1 MLSMITIANPLGLWA
16 LLGVPAV
23 LAIHFLQRQA
33 VVLPVSTLFLLEK
46 TQRESASGRRFDRL
60 MNSVPLWM
68 QLLGVLLLTWILA
81 EPRYQKARSTQRVG
95 IVLDS
100 SASMSVFKEELISQL
115 TEALPE
121 LKGPATHL
129 ELTILDSNPAKE
141 RLYSGS
147 SIENALAVLQNWQP
161 QYGLTDPSP
170 ALRIGRSLVGKEGIL
185 ILATDT
191 PVDTPPYDTRLLSVG
206 DKVDNVGVT
215 GVRFSRKEGADVWNA
230 VVRNYGS
237 EATSRTWQLRFPDG
251 KSSEPRSFEIQPG
264 GLVSLQGSLPTN
276 QDRAL
281 FVLSEDRFTLD
292 DVVPMV
298 RPEPKMVSLYSATS
312 PEFEKLSQRM
322 IRSLEAIVPT
332 TDPSSADF
340 SLVSYDPLDPVLPG
354 GDAAV
359 FVNDGTRAGAYL
371 KGGIVAEPHP
381 LVDGLNW
388 QSLLVRE
395 SIQLERSPTDDVLLW
410 QGERPL
416 IFIRQLL
423 DEAGRTQATQLC
435 FNFDLRLS
443 NADQQPAFIIC
454 LHRFIESIRQRKV
467 AKVQENL
474 ETGQPVE
481 IAAETLTS
489 EGSVPGLTV
498 EHDSIT
504 GEEISTRS
512 IPAAATVKLNA
523 PGTPGFLRVN
533 QGEDELLVA
542 ALYFADTREADFSL
556 CAPANTLNEARAE
569 AIQRH
574 TEEDHWWRAWVLLL
588 LVALIIS
595 WHFSKSGPAVSEVG
609 QDPSPTP
616 KPSA

>member
-1 MLSMITIANPLGLWA
+1 MITLANPAGLWA
-16 LLGVPAV
+16 LLGIPAV

-68 QLLGVLLLTWILA
+68 QLLGVLLLAWILA
-81 EPRYQKARSTQRVG
+81 EPRYQKSRSTQRVG

-100 SASMSVFKEELISQL
+100 SASMSVFKDKLIAQL
-115 TEALPE
+115 TEDLPD

-147 SIENALAVLQNWQP
+147 SIENALAIMENWEP
-161 QYGLTDPSP
+161 QSGLTDPSP
-170 ALRIGRSLVGKEGIL
+170 ALRIARSLVGKEGIL
-185 ILATDT
+185 VYATDT
-191 PVDTPPYDTRLLSVG
+191 PVENPPYNTRLLSVG
-206 DKVDNVGVT
+206 EKVENVGVT
-215 GVRFSRKEGADVWNA
+215 GVRFRREEGADVWNV
-230 VVRNYGS
+230 VVRNYGPES
-237 EATSRTWQLRFPDG
+237 ASRTWQLRFPDG
-251 KSSEPRSFEIQPG
+251 SASEPRPFEVKAG
-264 GLVSLQGSLPTN
+264 GLISLQGALPAGK
-276 QDRAL
+276 DRAL
-281 FVLSEDRFTLD
+281 FSLSEDPFTLD
-292 DVVPMV
+292 NTVPMV
-298 RPEPKMVSLYSATS
+298 RPQPKTISLFSATS
-312 PEFEKLSQRM
+312 PEFAKLAERM
-322 IRSLEAIVPT
+322 VRSLDAIVPSN
-332 TDPSSADF
+332 DSASADF
-340 SLVSYDPLDPVLPG
+340 SLVSYDPLDPVLPD

-395 SIQLERSPTDDVLLW
+395 SIQLERRPTDDVLLW

-416 IFIRQLL
+416 IFLRETV
-423 DEAGRTQATQLC
+423 DENGRPRGTQLC

-443 NADQQPAFIIC
+443 NAGQQPAFIVC
-454 LHRFIESIRQRKV
+454 LHRFIEGIRARKV
-467 AKVQENL
+467 AEIRENL

-481 IAAETLTS
+481 LAAETRQAD
-489 EGSVPGLTV
+489 GPAPGLTV

-504 GEEISTRS
+504 GEPLSTRR
-512 IPAAATVKLNA
+512 IPASSVVKFPA

-533 QGEDELLVA
+533 QGEQPLLEA
-542 ALYFADTREADFSL
+542 ALYFADTREADFSG
-556 CAPANTLNEARAE
+556 CDEASTLSDARAQ

-574 TEEDHWWRAWVLLL
+574 TQEDHWWRAWALLL
-588 LVALIIS
+588 LVALIVS
-595 WHFSKSGPAVSEVG
+595 WHFSKAGPAISEVG
-609 QDPSPTP
+609 GGSPPTP

>member
-1 MLSMITIANPLGLWA
+1 MITLANPAGLWA
-16 LLGVPAV
+16 LLGIPAV

-68 QLLGVLLLTWILA
+68 QLLGVLLLAWILA
-81 EPRYQKARSTQRVG
+81 EPRYQKARSTQRIG

-100 SASMSVFKEELISQL
+100 SASMSVFKEDLIESL
-115 TEALPE
+115 TEALPD

-129 ELTILDSNPAKE
+129 ELTILDSNPSKE
-141 RLYSGS
+141 RLYSGA
-147 SIENALAVLQNWQP
+147 SIENAMAVMQTWQP
-161 QYGLTDPSP
+161 QSGLIDPSP
-170 ALRIGRSLVGKEGIL
+170 ALRIARSLVGKEGIL
-185 ILATDT
+185 IYATDT

-206 DKVDNVGVT
+206 EKVDNVGVT

-230 VVRNYGS
+230 VVRNYGP
-237 EATSRTWQLRFPDG
+237 EPTSRTWQLRFPDG
-251 KSSEPRSFEIQPG
+251 TASEPKSFDVQPG
-264 GLVSLQGSLPTN
+264 GLVSLQGALPAGKE
-276 QDRAL
+276 RAN

-292 DVVPMV
+292 DTVPMV
-298 RPEPKMVSLYSATS
+298 RPKPKTIALYSATS
-312 PEFEKLSQRM
+312 PEFSKLAARM
-322 IRSLEAIVPT
+322 IRSLEAIESVN
-332 TDPSSADF
+332 DSSVADF
-340 SLVSYDPLDPVLPG
+340 SLVSYDPLDPVLPR

-416 IFIRQLL
+416 IFLREIK
-423 DEAGRTQATQLC
+423 DENGRLEGTQLC

-443 NADQQPAFIIC
+443 NADQQPAFIVC
-454 LHRFIESIRQRKV
+454 LHRFIEEIRQSKV
-467 AKVQENL
+467 AEVRDNL
-474 ETGQPVE
+474 ETGQPIE
-481 IAAETLTS
+481 LAAETLQGD
-489 EGSVPGLTV
+489 GSVPALRVT
-498 EHDSIT
+498 HDSIT
-504 GEEISTRS
+504 GEAISSRS
-512 IPAAATVKLNA
+512 VPASSLVKFSA
-523 PGTPGFLRVN
+523 PGTPGFLRVA
-533 QGEDELLVA
+533 QGDQPLLEA
-542 ALYFADTREADFSL
+542 ALYFADTREADFSQ
-556 CAPANTLNEARAE
+556 CAPANTLSDARSE

-574 TEEDHWWRAWVLLL
+574 TQEDHWWRAWVLLL

-595 WHFSKSGPAVSEVG
+595 WHFSKSGPAVSDVADG
-609 QDPSPTP
+609 SS
-616 KPSA
+616 SAAKSRA